1 MNQIQLKH
9 SVRLN
14 LRAGGRFS
22 ILYGVINLE
31 GKQYKINTGI
41 KLFPYQWNVKKQT
54 AIISNLQSKLDNHNS
69 AEANKEIEA
78 IRKRLQLVEDKARQ
92 FLYKSNS
99 ELLEA
104 LKVAIQ
110 PSREIS
116 LKEQL
121 LEIASKSSNRKSQTY
136 AINAFFEFV
145 GSGSQIN
152 KEAITEFGKY
162 LISKGK
168 AYSTAGNYQILIS
181 FLLSKVGIS
190 TEGYT
195 KIKDSRSIT
204 ERKQKQVTLTKEEI
218 QSLEAL
224 TDLPYRE
231 RITRDIFL
239 LQCSTGQRISDI
251 EKIIFAKY
259 EVLKEE
265 KDIKVISFFNQK
277 TKERV
282 YIPINKKDQALAL
295 KLKKQRD
302 ILEILNSST
311 FNYKLRKLCKLA
323 GIISPVTYKDKEGN
337 LVTLPKCDLV
347 HSHSARHSFI
357 TNCFNAGVSKE
368 DITLITGHTST
379 DMLDKHYLHE
389 CTTTI
394 STRLL
399 TSFSTT

>member
-1 MNQIQLKH
+1 MQQIQLKH

-22 ILYGVINLE
+22 ILYGVINIE
-31 GKQYKINTGI
+31 GKQHKINTGI
-41 KLFPYQWNVKKQT
+41 KLYPYQWNVKKQV
-54 AIISNLQSKLDNHNS
+54 AIISNLQSPLDNHNS

-78 IRKRLQLVEDKARQ
+78 IKKRLQLVEDKANQ
-92 FLYKSNS
+92 LLYKSNS

-110 PSREIS
+110 PSRGVS

-121 LEIASKSSNRKSQTY
+121 LEIASKSSNHKSQTY
-136 AINAFFEFV
+136 AINAFFEFT
-145 GSGSQIN
+145 GSRSHID
-152 KEAITEFGKY
+152 KDVITEFGKY
-162 LISKGK
+162 LISEGK

-218 QSLEAL
+218 LALEAL

-231 RITRDIFL
+231 RVTRDIFL
-239 LQCSTGQRISDI
+239 LQCSTGQRLSDI

-259 EVLKEE
+259 DILKED
-265 KDIKVISFFNQK
+265 KGIKVISFLNQK

-282 YIPINKKDQALAL
+282 YIPMAKKDLALAL
-295 KLKKQRD
+295 SLKKQRY
-302 ILEILNSST
+302 ILEILSSST

-323 GIISPVTYKDKEGN
+323 GISSLVTYKDKEGN
-337 LVTLPKCDLV
+337 LVSMPKCDLV

-389 CTTTI
+389 CTTTLAA
-394 STRLL
+394 RLL
-399 TSFSTT
+399 THFPTM